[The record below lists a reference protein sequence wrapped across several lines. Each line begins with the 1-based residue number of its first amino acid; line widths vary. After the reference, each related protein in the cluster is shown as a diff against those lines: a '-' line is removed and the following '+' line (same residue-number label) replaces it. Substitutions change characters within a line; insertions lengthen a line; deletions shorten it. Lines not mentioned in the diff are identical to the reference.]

1 MTQEVCLAIRPER
14 IKLSNSVDNGMVGIK
29 VNIKERIYN
38 GSVIK
43 TVVVTKNGREF
54 VVSEPISDVY
64 TPHNSDDKRY
74 LFATWNPKHAVVMQ

>member
-14 IKLSNSVDNGMVGIK
+14 IKLSNNVDNGMVGIR
-29 VNIKERIYN
+29 VSVKERIYN

-43 TVVVTKNGREF
+43 TVVVTQNGREF

-64 TPHNSDDKRY
+64 SLDNHNENY
-74 LFATWNPKHAVVMQ
+74 VFATWNPKYAVVMH